1 MTLGLGLH
9 APDRGGRERT
19 DGALLVPLDEEIGHG
34 RDIRPFEELRRSQ
47 DAPHHRSPGLDVLQP
62 KELGLQ
68 RRAKL
73 LVLLSRRNKGVS
85 YFALPNTGPPEI
97 TSTVARVLGY
107 HVCEGQAKASRLGYA
122 LLTSDMVAHTLN
134 RFSDLP
140 GSGAPPNPTLDDC
153 PNL

>member
-1 MTLGLGLH
+1 M
-9 APDRGGRERT
+9 GRS
-19 DGALLVPLDEEIGHG
+19 LVPLDEEIGHG
-34 RDIRPFEELRRSQ
+34 RDVRPFEELRRSQ

-73 LVLLSRRNKGVS
+73 LVLLSRRNKRVS
-85 YFALPNTGPPEI
+85 YFVLPTTGPPEI
-97 TSTVARVLGY
+97 TSTVARVLGVLGY
-107 HVCEGQAKASRLGYA
+107 HVCEGQAKASRLVYA

-134 RFSDLP
+134 RFADLP
-140 GSGAPPNPTLDDC
+140 GSGAPPNPTLEDC